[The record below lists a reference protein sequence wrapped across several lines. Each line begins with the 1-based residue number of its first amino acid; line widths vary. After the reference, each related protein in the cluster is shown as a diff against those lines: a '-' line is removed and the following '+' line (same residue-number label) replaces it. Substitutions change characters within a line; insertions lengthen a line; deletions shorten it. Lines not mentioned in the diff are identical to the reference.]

1 MAKGILCYWP
11 GILFSALIHLVLV
24 VALAWSWRSP
34 STPAATTPRYI
45 NATIVELN
53 AATVKPKVTDT
64 INPKPI
70 DQQRAQKAAAASAAE
85 KEQRRQRRRQ
95 KLDREKLDR
104 EKLERETAARKAKE
118 QAQRQQ
124 LERQRRR
131 QLAQQQAVADNLARE
146 KERLLA
152 EEQALT
158 DNTIS
163 QSYSTLIADRIEQ
176 NWSRPASAR
185 NNMQCE
191 LVIQMVPTGHV
202 IDVKITKGSGNAA
215 FDRSAVQAV
224 KKIARFREVQD
235 MPSRIFEQYFRTFT
249 VNFNPQDLQL

>member
-34 STPAATTPRYI
+34 STPATTTPRYI

-85 KEQRRQRRRQ
+85 KEQRRQRQQQ
-95 KLDREKLDR
+95 KRER
-104 EKLERETAARKAKE
+104 EKLERETAARRVKE

-124 LERQRRR
+124 LERQRGQ

-158 DNTIS
+158 DKTIS
-163 QSYSTLIADRIEQ
+163 QSYSALIADRIEQ

-191 LVIQMVPTGHV
+191 LMIQMVPTGHV
-202 IDVKITKGSGNAA
+202 INVKITTGSGNAA